1 MRVSNVAT
9 VLKQIKNRK
18 LDSLYFIT
26 GEDEVEKAALVS
38 QFTEVVEEGLRAFNV
53 DRFYGGEVSVTDV
66 IDAAGTFPLMTDRR
80 VVLVFRA
87 EQLLMP
93 KRENEKT
100 TRDMELLTEYLKSP
114 QPHATVVFVASKL
127 DKRRKVTSQLLDS
140 AVSVECGS
148 IEDAGDASRWL
159 KARAA
164 LAGIE
169 IEADAIRLLI
179 ERSNLDNGRLRSDTD
194 RLLLYSTGHQ
204 KVTVEDAKDVV
215 GPATASDA
223 WAITRAIE
231 KGALATALR
240 ELALALDGGAVP
252 YMVLGQLGW
261 VVRTKLPEVKV
272 ADAVQALFETD
283 LDLKTSAGDPR
294 ILLERL
300 VVELCSGKPS
310 VRTRALRRRGYLG

>member
-1 MRVSNVAT
+1 MRISNVAT
-9 VLKQIKNRK
+9 VLKQIRNRK
-18 LDSLYFIT
+18 VDSLYLIT
-26 GEDEVEKAALVS
+26 GEDEVEKAALAS
-38 QFTEVVEEGLRAFNV
+38 QFIEVVEEGLRAFNV
-53 DRFYGGEVSVTDV
+53 DRFYGGEVSVSDV
-66 IDAAGTFPLMTDRR
+66 IDAAGTFPLMADRR
-80 VVLVFRA
+80 VILVFRA

-93 KRENEKT
+93 RRENKET
-100 TRDMELLTEYLKSP
+100 IRDMELLTEYLKSP
-114 QPHATVVFVASKL
+114 QPHATVVFVTSKL

-148 IEDAGDASRWL
+148 IEDAGGASRWL

-169 IEADAIRLLI
+169 IEVDAIRLLI
-179 ERSNLDNGRLRSDTD
+179 ERSNLDSGRLRSDTD
-194 RLLLYSTGHQ
+194 RLLLYSTGRQ
-204 KVTVEDAKDVV
+204 KVTVEDVKNVV

-231 KGALATALR
+231 KGAVATALR

-261 VVRTKLPEVKV
+261 VVRTKLSEVKV
-272 ADAVQALFETD
+272 ADAVQALFKTD

-300 VVELCSGKPS
+300 VVELCAGKPS
-310 VRTRALRRRGYLG
+310 ARTGALRRRGYLG